1 MTNVINFTGETI
13 LPCDANRSLQAAKDW
28 GMEQCVIIGMKPDGT
43 PMYGGNTS
51 DAGDILIMLEITKK
65 FILENMQKA

>member
-13 LPCDANRSLQAAKDW
+13 VETDAERVLEAAKDW
-28 GMEQCVIIGMKPDGT
+28 GMDQCVIMGMKPDGT